1 MRAGKKTVNRAQ
13 GQFCR
18 HQVSAT
24 GNVARSFS
32 MQMNRRQKLIAKVFL
47 TIKGFWHRMTLG
59 ARVMVVDGDKVL
71 LIRHSYVPGWQ
82 FPGGGVGP
90 GETIEAAG
98 ARETLE
104 ETGYRVVGAMQL
116 FGIYHNSSPV
126 TDRDHVAFYVAT
138 KFEKAFDRKSDHE
151 IAEVGWFDRR
161 ALPEKVTPATSQ
173 RIDEYFDDAPRRDV
187 WGY

>member
-1 MRAGKKTVNRAQ
+1 
-13 GQFCR
+13 
-18 HQVSAT
+18 
-24 GNVARSFS
+24 
-32 MQMNRRQKLIAKVFL
+32 MQMNRRQRLTAKVFL
-47 TIKGFWHRMTLG
+47 TIKGLWHRMTLG
-59 ARVMVVDGDKVL
+59 SRVMVVDGDKVL
-71 LIRHSYVPGWQ
+71 LIRHTYVPGWQ

-90 GETIEAAG
+90 GETMEHAG

-104 ETGYRVVGAMQL
+104 ETGHRITGPMQL

-138 KFEKAFDRKSDHE
+138 SFEKAFDRKSDHE
-151 IAEVGWFDRR
+151 IAEVGWFDRH

-173 RIDEYFDDAPRRDV
+173 RIDEYFDGVTKRDV